1 MNVNFTYTDRF
12 TVTANDPTTL
22 ERVEWTSVEAIPL
35 EFALTKV
42 REYFG
47 WGFAT
52 ATVTSATTGE
62 LIAEAERDED
72 DDSFENAED
81 DDFDFED
88 DVDECG
94 YNPYMGCYDY
104 DC

>member
-12 TVTANDPTTL
+12 YLKGKDCNVIM
-22 ERVEWTSVEAIPL
+22 EWTSPKSITLEQAIEKAR
-35 EFALTKV
+35 EFID
-42 REYFG
+42 FG
-47 WGFAT
+47 MK
-52 ATVTSATTGE
+52 TVTITSATTGE

>member
-12 TVTANDPTTL
+12 YLKGKDCNIIM
-22 ERVEWTSVEAIPL
+22 EWTSPESITL
-35 EFALTKV
+35 EQALAKAQ
-42 REYFG
+42 EFIDFG
-47 WGFAT
+47 IE
-52 ATVTSATTGE
+52 TVTITSATTGE

>member
-1 MNVNFTYTDRF
+1 MTINFTYTDRF
-12 TVTANDPTTL
+12 TVIADNPATL
-22 ERVEWTSVEAIPL
+22 ERVEWTATEAIPL
-35 EFALTKV
+35 EMALDKV
-42 REYFG
+42 REYLG

-52 ATVTSATTGE
+52 ATITSATTGE

-72 DDSFENAED
+72 DELFEDAED